1 MLGLA
6 LFEFGE
12 IKPSLKAYE
21 RAYQLDPKNVGSH
34 SRNPVFAPR
43 IHQCWNMV
51 YTITRKHTII

>member
-21 RAYQLDPKNVGSH
+21 RAYQLDPS
-34 SRNPVFAPR
+34 A
-43 IHQCWNMV
+43 
-51 YTITRKHTII
+51 